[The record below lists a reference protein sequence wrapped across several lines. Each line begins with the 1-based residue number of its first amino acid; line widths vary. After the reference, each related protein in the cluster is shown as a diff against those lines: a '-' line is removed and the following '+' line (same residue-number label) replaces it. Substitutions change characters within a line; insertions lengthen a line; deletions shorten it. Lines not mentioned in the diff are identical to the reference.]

1 MVYLTNPIC
10 RNGRAASMR
19 RMEAHRA
26 TPSVATGIQNAHT
39 LRGETRRGCWLAL
52 GLKFPLQ
59 VSQVKKRNE
68 DSMST
73 KHEVAVELAG
83 GKRLVFE
90 TGRIAKQASGAALVT
105 TGETVVLA
113 TAVASPDPREGI
125 DFFPLTVDYR
135 EYTYA
140 GGRIPGG
147 FIKREG
153 RPSEK
158 EILTARQIDRPIR
171 PLFPDGFRN
180 ETQVIALV
188 FSADKENDP
197 DVVAINAASAA
208 LALSDIPFSATVGAV
223 RVGRIDGEFVINP
236 TYAERASTT
245 VNIMVVGHKDGIVMI
260 ESGAKEET
268 EDVVLA
274 AIEFAHVEIKKIVAA
289 IEELVAKA
297 GKPKRAFTAPEFDE
311 AYYAELKAK
320 VGDRLK
326 DAQDTKKHGKTE
338 SYALIK
344 KIKDELATGLAAD
357 DPTAKKKLATY
368 YEHLVERL
376 FREQVTKDRIRPD
389 RRAFDEIRAISIE
402 TRVLPRTHGSALFTR
417 GETQALVTATL
428 GTNDDGQ
435 RLESYEGEQRKNFML
450 HYNFPPFSVGETGR
464 MSGVGRREIG
474 HGALAERAISAV
486 LPSVDESPYSI
497 RVVSDILESNGS
509 SSMASVCGASLALFD
524 AGIALKGAVAGV
536 AMGLVKEGDDYAILT
551 DIAGAED
558 HYGDMDFKVAGT
570 RKGITALQM
579 DIKIGG
585 LTRQILEQ
593 AMEQARRGR
602 LFLLDKMDEA
612 LDGPHQERSQYA
624 PRIETVM
631 IPTDKIRDLIGKGG
645 ATIRGI
651 VEQTGAKIDV
661 DDTGRVSVASSDA
674 DGLKKALAMINDIT
688 AVPEIGKTYLG
699 KVVRLA
705 EFGAFVELFPGTD
718 GLLHI
723 SEIAEHRVKE
733 VKDELREGDQVMVKV
748 LAIEGNRI
756 KLSRKA
762 LIKEQRAKLA
772 QSAPAAETEEATS
785 DSPAVTPPARPRN
798 EFDERQPQS
807 NQSTI
812 LIEGG
817 DDFDEDEGEEIDEEN
832 EPNFN
837 RVEGAPV
844 PVGAAPAGGA
854 RPPAGANNRRRRRRR
869 GGRGPGGGQN

>member
-1 MVYLTNPIC
+1 
-10 RNGRAASMR
+10 
-19 RMEAHRA
+19 
-26 TPSVATGIQNAHT
+26 
-39 LRGETRRGCWLAL
+39 
-52 GLKFPLQ
+52 
-59 VSQVKKRNE
+59 
-68 DSMST
+68 MST

-83 GKRLVFE
+83 GKRLTFE
-90 TGRIAKQASGAALVT
+90 TGRMAKQASGAALVS

-197 DVVAINAASAA
+197 DVMAINAAACA

-223 RVGRIDGEFVINP
+223 RVGRVDGEFVVNP
-236 TYAERASTT
+236 TYAERAVSTL
-245 VNIMVVGHKDGIVMI
+245 NIMVVGHKDGIVMI

-268 EDVVLA
+268 EEVVLG
-274 AIEFAHVEIKKIVAA
+274 AIEFAHGQIRQIVAA
-289 IEELVAKA
+289 IEELTSKA
-297 GKPKRAFTAPEFDE
+297 GKAKRSFTAPESDD
-311 AYYAELKAK
+311 AYYNELKSK
-320 VGDRLK
+320 IGDRLK
-326 DAQDTKKHGKTE
+326 DALDTKTHGKLE
-338 SYALIK
+338 SYSLIK
-344 KIKDELATGLAAD
+344 QIQDELAAGLPAD
-357 DPTAKKKLATY
+357 DPTAKKKLGHY
-368 YEHLVERL
+368 YELLRERL

-389 RRAFDEIRAISIE
+389 RRAFDEIRPISIE
-402 TRVLPRTHGSALFTR
+402 TGVLPRTHGSALFTR

-428 GTNDDGQ
+428 GTPDESQ
-435 RLESYEGEQRKNFML
+435 RLESYEGEQKKGFML

-464 MSGVGRREIG
+464 MTGVGRREVG
-474 HGALAERAISAV
+474 HGALAERAITAV
-486 LPSVDESPYSI
+486 LPVGEDLPYSI
-497 RVVSDILESNGS
+497 RIVSDILESNGS

-524 AGIALKGAVAGV
+524 AGIKLSGAVAGI

-585 LTRQILEQ
+585 LTREILQQ

-602 LFLLDKMDEA
+602 LFLLDKMDAE
-612 LDGPHQERSQYA
+612 LPGPRTERSKYA
-624 PRIETVM
+624 PRIETVQ
-631 IPTDKIRDLIGKGG
+631 IPVDKIRDLIGKGG

-661 DDTGRVSVASSDA
+661 DDSGKVSVASSDA
-674 DGLKKALAMINDIT
+674 EGLKRALAMINDIT
-688 AVPEIGKTYLG
+688 AVPEVGKVYLG
-699 KVVRLA
+699 KVVRIA

-748 LAIEGNRI
+748 LAMEGNRI

-762 LIKEQRAKLA
+762 LIKEQKAKLA
-772 QSAPAAETEEATS
+772 QSTSAEAATEAESAPRGEAHTS
-785 DSPAVTPPARPRN
+785 VPARPRN
-798 EFDERQPQS
+798 EFDERQPRS

-817 DDFDEDEGEEIDEEN
+817 EFEEEATEEFDEEN

-837 RVEGAPV
+837 RAEGVAV
-844 PVGAAPAGGA
+844 HAGQPHGGGGGP
-854 RPPAGANNRRRRRRR
+854 RPSGGGNRRRRRRR
-869 GGRGPGGGQN
+869 GGSGGGRGPGGGQG

>member
-1 MVYLTNPIC
+1 
-10 RNGRAASMR
+10 
-19 RMEAHRA
+19 
-26 TPSVATGIQNAHT
+26 
-39 LRGETRRGCWLAL
+39 
-52 GLKFPLQ
+52 
-59 VSQVKKRNE
+59 
-68 DSMST
+68 MS

-90 TGRIAKQASGAALVT
+90 TGRMAKQASGAALVT

-135 EYTYA
+135 EFTSA

-158 EILTARQIDRPIR
+158 EILTCRQIDRPIR

-197 DVVAINAASAA
+197 DVVGINAAACA

-223 RVGRIDGEFVINP
+223 RVGRVDGTFVINP
-236 TYAERASTT
+236 TYAESAASS
-245 VNIMVVGHKDGIVMI
+245 VNILVVAHKDGIVMI
-260 ESGAKEET
+260 ESGAQEET
-268 EDVVLA
+268 EEVILE
-274 AIEFAHVEIKKIVAA
+274 AIEFAHTEIKKIVAV
-289 IEELVAKA
+289 IDELVAVA
-297 GKPKRAFTAPEFDE
+297 GKPKRTFTPPEFDQ
-311 AYYAELKAK
+311 AYFDQLFAKA
-320 VGDRLK
+320 GDRLK
-326 DAQDTKKHGKTE
+326 DALDTKAHAKLD
-338 SYALIK
+338 SQILVK
-344 KIKDELATGLAAD
+344 KIKDELAAELPAD
-357 DPTAKKKLATY
+357 DPNAKKKLATY
-368 YEHLVERL
+368 YEHLRERI

-389 RRAFDEIRAISIE
+389 RRAFDEIREITIE
-402 TRVLPRTHGSALFTR
+402 HSVLPRTHGSALFTR

-428 GTNDDGQ
+428 GTADEGQ
-435 RLESYEGEQRKNFML
+435 RLESYEGEKKKAFML
-450 HYNFPPFSVGETGR
+450 HYNFPPFCVGETGR
-464 MSGVGRREIG
+464 MTGTGRREIG

-486 LPSVDESPYSI
+486 LPNAEESPYTI
-497 RVVSDILESNGS
+497 RIVSEILESNGS
-509 SSMASVCGASLALFD
+509 SSMATVCGTSLALFD

-585 LTRQILEQ
+585 LTREILQQ

-602 LFLLDKMDEA
+602 IYLLDKMDA
-612 LDGPHQERSQYA
+612 VLDGPSKERSQYA

-645 ATIRGI
+645 ATIRSI
-651 VEQTGAKIDV
+651 IEQTGAKIDV
-661 DDTGRVSVASSDA
+661 DDTGRVNVASCDA
-674 DGLKKALAMINDIT
+674 EGLKKALELIGNIT
-688 AVPEIGKTYLG
+688 AVPEIGKVYLG

-762 LIKEQRAKLA
+762 LIKEQKAKLVGA
-772 QSAPAAETEEATS
+772 APAETSAETSEVEIEAS
-785 DSPAVTPPARPRN
+785 EARVAPAKPRN
-798 EFDERQPQS
+798 EFDERQPTS

-817 DDFDEDEGEEIDEEN
+817 EDFDEVEGEEFDEEN

-837 RVEGAPV
+837 RAEGAPV
-844 PVGAAPAGGA
+844 PATTAAAAA
-854 RPPAGANNRRRRRRR
+854 RPAGAANNNNRRRRRRR
-869 GGRGPGGGQN
+869 PGGPGGGRGPAGGGGQA